1 MQGCPRVYNGRMRKS
16 AFLVLLLAVLLVGC
30 KGNNFI
36 GKWNV
41 TGLQMPV
48 PGATMTMEF
57 TSTDAILQVDIPSV
71 NVKQKI
77 VGTYKV
83 EGDTMTTNF
92 NDIVIEGE
100 GPQIEMAKKAVDAM
114 KPQVLQQLNK
124 DPNTTIKWDGKDKF
138 TASSANS
145 KSEVTFTRIP

>member
-1 MQGCPRVYNGRMRKS
+1 MRKS

-41 TGLQMPV
+41 SGLQMPV
-48 PGATMTMEF
+48 PGATVTMEF
-57 TSTDAILQVDIPSV
+57 TSTDAILHVDIPSA

-83 EGDTMTTNF
+83 EGDTMTMNF
-92 NDIVIEGE
+92 NDIVIEGQ
-100 GPQIEMAKKAVDAM
+100 GPQIEMAKKALDAM
-114 KPQVLQQLNK
+114 KPQVLQTLNQVL
-124 DPNTTIKWDGKDKF
+124 NGTIKWDGKDKF
-138 TASSANS
+138 TTTGSGNS
-145 KSEVTFTRIP
+145 QVTFTRIP